1 MSRAG
6 ARAHP
11 GRRALDDLQQ
21 RAEGKRGTARLRPY
35 GPGPG
40 ALYRCRRGRA
50 TVRALGLPPTVTRCV
65 ALLALLVSGVP
76 GPVATQGSQPLRKT
90 DVIRLLSNPLISR
103 SEVAD
108 LIRRNCVAFRP
119 TPRDWADLRDF
130 GADSEVLSSIGHC
143 ATTPAAQHAAPA
155 LPLSA
160 VLLPTRLAVP
170 VGSEAVA
177 RGQGP
182 RGGLSAPGGP
192 PGARRGPGHPG
203 RAPAGRPAP
212 TDAGRVAGRRF

>member
-21 RAEGKRGTARLRPY
+21 RAEGKRRTARLRPY
-35 GPGPG
+35 GPGRG

-50 TVRALGLPPTVTRCV
+50 TVRALGLPPTVTRAV

-119 TPRDWADLRDF
+119 TPRDWADLRDV
-130 GADSEVLSSIGHC
+130 GADSEVLSSIGGC
-143 ATTPAAQHAAPA
+143 ATTPAAAPAAPR
-155 LPLSA
+155 LPPTPR
-160 VLLPTRLAVP
+160 LLPAPLVGAV
-170 VGSEAVA
+170 GMEA
-177 RGQGP
+177 
-182 RGGLSAPGGP
+182 
-192 PGARRGPGHPG
+192 GARVP
-203 RAPAGRPAP
+203 
-212 TDAGRVAGRRF
+212 